1 MANSEPQI
9 IYEDET
15 VLVVN
20 KPAGMVVN
28 RAQTAKSD
36 TLQDWVEAHVHSRG
50 VHRSGIVHRLDK
62 ETSGVMVIAKTPE
75 ALTALQQQFKTR
87 QVTKTYVA
95 LVYGKLVPATGVIAV
110 PIARSKQNREK
121 FTVKAGGKSAE
132 TEYRVKRY
140 YPGYSLVEL
149 RPRTGRTHQ
158 IRIHLAYMGHPVV
171 GDERYAGQKQ
181 SRADRLVEPRHR
193 LEAVVLGFYH
203 PVTGRW
209 MEFKL

>member
-9 IYEDET
+9 IYEDEA
-15 VLVVN
+15 VLVIN

-28 RAQTAKSD
+28 NAQSVKEETV
-36 TLQDWVEAHVHSRG
+36 QDWAEK
-50 VHRSGIVHRLDK
+50 RSGMLVHRLDK

-75 ALTALQQQFKTR
+75 ALAALQRQFKAR
-87 QVTKTYVA
+87 QVTKIYVA

-110 PIARSKQNREK
+110 PLRRSKQNREK

-140 YPGYSLVEL
+140 YPGYTQVEL

-158 IRIHLAYMGHPVV
+158 IRVHLAYMGHPVV

>member
-9 IYEDET
+9 IYEDEA

-28 RAQTAKSD
+28 RAQSVKGETV
-36 TLQDWVEAHVHSRG
+36 QDWAER
-50 VHRSGIVHRLDK
+50 RSGLLVHRLDK

-75 ALTALQQQFKTR
+75 ALEALQRQFKAR
-87 QVTKTYVA
+87 QVTKIYVA

-110 PIARSKQNREK
+110 PLRRSKQNRAK

-158 IRIHLAYMGHPVV
+158 IRVHLAYMGHPVV